1 MFFLSTLHT
10 MLNILESARFLILNL
25 NINTHNHVNTDTRTH
40 VFRFEAETRHPI
52 GWKSTLNCK

>member
-1 MFFLSTLHT
+1 

-40 VFRFEAETRHPI
+40 VFRFEEETRHLI
-52 GWKSTLNCK
+52 GGKSTLNCK